1 MFKDKGILKALWAG
15 MFILC
20 AVLGFLPP
28 AAGANQILLILF
40 AALFF
45 VPPGADVYFSWKR
58 KDKAELR
65 LVRNLSLISLIAT
78 TVLLVA
84 NVLSVLS
91 ASLVLG
97 DVLYYLL
104 VIVSTPMICGQYW
117 SYSLLLWAVLL
128 WCCIFALQKLKK

>member
-1 MFKDKGILKALWAG
+1 MLKDNGILKALWAG
-15 MFILC
+15 LFILC
-20 AVLGFLPP
+20 AVLGFLPTP
-28 AAGANQILLILF
+28 TGGNKVLMMLF

-45 VPPGADVYFSWKR
+45 VPPGVDLYFSWQR

-65 LVRNLSLISLIAT
+65 LLRNISLISLIGT

-91 ASLVLG
+91 SSLVLG

-104 VIVSTPMICGQYW
+104 VIVSTPMICAQYW
-117 SYSLLLWAVLL
+117 AYSLLLWAVLL
-128 WCCIFALQKLKK
+128 WCCIMALWKLRK

>member
-1 MFKDKGILKALWAG
+1 MLKDKGILKALWAG

-20 AVLGFLPP
+20 AVLGFLP
-28 AAGANQILLILF
+28 AAEGANKVLLIFF

-65 LVRNLSLISLIAT
+65 LVRNLSLISLIGT

-91 ASLVLG
+91 PSMSLG
-97 DVLYYLL
+97 YVLYYLL

-117 SYSLLLWAVLL
+117 SYSLLLWAILL
-128 WCCIFALQKLKK
+128 WCCIFALRKLKK